1 MGTPKIISIL
11 ESLCSKSGWVMAET
25 MSVSS
30 LEEEDYVIIAGICD
44 DGALMEEEQCRR
56 LFSLSASEGDE
67 VLIPPMQKEAL
78 SDHLSQKKNLILGE
92 IGSRNA
98 NFFDLE
104 LEKLDKWGDDR
115 RSTLKA
121 RLKEMDDQIKD
132 LKKKARI
139 APNLPEKLKIERE
152 RQLIESERDKAWREY
167 DDAAKEIEQGKDRLI
182 DEIEKKLQ
190 QSLSFTELFLIRWK
204 IK

>member
-1 MGTPKIISIL
+1 
-11 ESLCSKSGWVMAET
+11 
-25 MSVSS
+25 
-30 LEEEDYVIIAGICD
+30 
-44 DGALMEEEQCRR
+44 
-56 LFSLSASEGDE
+56 
-67 VLIPPMQKEAL
+67 
-78 SDHLSQKKNLILGE
+78 
-92 IGSRNA
+92 
-98 NFFDLE
+98 
-104 LEKLDKWGDDR
+104 
-115 RSTLKA
+115 
-121 RLKEMDDQIKD
+121 MDDQIKD